1 MFSKAC
7 EYALRATIYIAQQS
21 AQGQRLSVDEVADN
35 IDAPRSFTAKILQQ
49 LNKGNIISS
58 VKGPNGG
65 FYMAED
71 QVALPVW
78 DVLVTMNEDERLIKC
93 VIGLNECSDRKPC
106 PMHDRYK
113 FIKQQLTELFKE
125 KAIKDL
131 AKETGKKKV
140 FIRNI

>member
-7 EYALRATIYIAQQS
+7 EYAIRATIYIAQQS
-21 AQGQRLSVDEVADN
+21 AQGQKLSVDEVADN

-49 LNKGNIISS
+49 LIKGNIISS

-65 FYMAED
+65 FFMAEA
-71 QVALPVW
+71 QGTLAVW
-78 DVLVTMNEDERLIKC
+78 EVLVTMNEDERLTKC

-106 PMHDRYK
+106 PMHARYK
-113 FIKQQLTELFKE
+113 SIKQQLAELFKN

-131 AKETGKKKV
+131 ARETGKKKV
-140 FIRNI
+140 FIRNL

>member
-7 EYALRATIYIAQQS
+7 EYAIRATIYIAQQS
-21 AQGQRLSVDEVADN
+21 AKGQRLSVDEVADN

-49 LNKGNIISS
+49 LIKGNIISS

-65 FYMAED
+65 FFMAET
-71 QVALPVW
+71 QGALPVW
-78 DVLVTMNEDERLIKC
+78 DVLVTMNEDERLTKC

-106 PMHDRYK
+106 PMHNQYK
-113 FIKQQLTELFKE
+113 SIKQQLAELFKD

-131 AKETGKKKV
+131 AKETGKKKI
-140 FIRNI
+140 FIRNL